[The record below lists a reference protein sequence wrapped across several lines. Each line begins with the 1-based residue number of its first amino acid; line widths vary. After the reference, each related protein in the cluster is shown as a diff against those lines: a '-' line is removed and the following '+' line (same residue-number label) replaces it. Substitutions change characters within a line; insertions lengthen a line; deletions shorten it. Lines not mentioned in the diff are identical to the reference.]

1 MLKKISLLN
10 ETLTLTLLAALTLPT
25 AVNGTWESSNNWI
38 TLENTDYFTNA
49 KQSEIG
55 IIVLSFTLVLLVL
68 AMYIKKSALIPIYKK
83 NIIIVS

>member
-1 MLKKISLLN
+1 MELEKTEII
-10 ETLTLTLLAALTLPT
+10 EIP
-25 AVNGTWESSNNWI
+25 V
-38 TLENTDYFTNA
+38 ENTDYFTNA